1 VQPRK
6 QPKMKYE
13 NEEYRARYGS
23 ALLAAQNLA
32 TLLCVEIKDEPALLP
47 PALRAGLNAPAGNL
61 VLVPQASLMNDRQFI
76 DAVRETR
83 STVLVIEP
91 GETMSGSATYYM
103 TLLLCRRGEV
113 LTYPALQLWV
123 DLKKNAYMIPNL
135 HGDDPDGECFALDAK
150 GVRPVPP
157 PFGHKVEREFG
168 LAHADAILLTR

>member
-1 VQPRK
+1 
-6 QPKMKYE
+6 MKYE

-32 TLLCVEIKDEPALLP
+32 TLLCVEVKDEPALLP
-47 PALRAGLNAPAGNL
+47 PALRTGLNAPAGNL
-61 VLVPQASLMNDRQFI
+61 VLVPYVSFLNDAQFME
-76 DAVRETR
+76 AVRETR
-83 STVLVIEP
+83 STALIIES

-123 DLKKNAYMIPNL
+123 DLEKNAYLIPDA
-135 HGDDPDGECFALDAK
+135 HGENPDGECFALDGR

-157 PFGHKVEREFG
+157 PFVHKVEREFG

>member
-1 VQPRK
+1 MQLRK

-32 TLLCVEIKDEPALLP
+32 TLLCVEVKDEPALLP

-61 VLVPQASLMNDRQFI
+61 VLVPYVSFLNDAQFME
-76 DAVRETR
+76 AVRETR
-83 STVLVIEP
+83 STALIIES
-91 GETMSGSATYYM
+91 GDTMSGSATYYM
-103 TLLLCRRGEV
+103 TLVLCRRGEV
-113 LTYPALQLWV
+113 LTYRALQLWV
-123 DLKKNAYMIPNL
+123 DLEKNAYLIPDA
-135 HGDDPDGECFALDAK
+135 HGDDPDGACFALNGR

-157 PFGHKVEREFG
+157 PFGHKVERKFG

>member
-1 VQPRK
+1 MQPRK

-91 GETMSGSATYYM
+91 GKTMSGSATYYM
-103 TLLLCRRGEV
+103 TLLLCRKGEV
-113 LTYPALQLWV
+113 LTVPALKLWL
-123 DLKKNAYMIPNL
+123 DIERGAYLVPDHN
-135 HGDDPDGECFALDAK
+135 GENPDGECFALDGK
-150 GVRPVPP
+150 GVRPAPP
-157 PFGHKVEREFG
+157 PFAHEVDREFG
-168 LAHADAILLTR
+168 LAHANAILLRR